1 MITAIGPHETDR
13 SSVRLMIVTAIAL
26 MAAFLLLIHADPA
39 TASDPGPGTVRNG
52 STPENGTD
60 HIELVEQ
67 WRRGDEDDDLF
78 FGLISAVE
86 TDDDGN
92 LYLLDSQL
100 STIYVLDP
108 RGETLRQIG
117 HEGEGPGEFRR
128 ARSLIQHANGNMGV
142 IQRFPGSIVNLTPDG
157 IPAGVI
163 LPGDPATGGRDMLSG
178 ARIAPDGLVLCGA
191 HMTRTDNGRLRR
203 NFLSLYG
210 VDGIVRV
217 EYFGQDDDFD
227 FGDNHFNEADQF
239 WVGDGLWDVLPD
251 GRVAA
256 GQLRD
261 EYIITVFEAD
271 GAPSFK
277 FSRQAESPERSS
289 AELDRLEARWK
300 SNRRFQRF
308 GTEQVFASAN
318 PMLNLVRSRD
328 NEIWVLP
335 SAGQRGQPDGTLQTW
350 DVFQQDG
357 TWDRQ
362 VAVHGPGDGMRDRVF
377 FLGDQRVLIVSG
389 FQDALDAID
398 GVSSDDDDA
407 ESDATPIEVILYQIK

>member
-1 MITAIGPHETDR
+1 MTTAICPHTTDR
-13 SSVRLMIVTAIAL
+13 LSTRLMIVTAIAL
-26 MAAFLLLIHADPA
+26 MAVMLLVNASTA
-39 TASDPGPGTVRNG
+39 TASDPGPKTVRNG
-52 STPENGTD
+52 ATPQNGIS
-60 HIELVEQ
+60 HIELTEQ

-86 TDDDGN
+86 TDGEGN

-100 STIYVLDP
+100 STIYVLDSQ
-108 RGETLRQIG
+108 GEFLRQIG

-128 ARSLIQHANGNMGV
+128 ARSLIQHADGNMGV
-142 IQRFPGSIVNLTPDG
+142 IQRFPGSIVNLTTDG

-163 LPGDPATGGRDMLSG
+163 LPGDPVTGGRDMLAG

-210 VDGIVRV
+210 VDGIVRI

-227 FGDNHFNEADQF
+227 FGDNHFNEANQF
-239 WVGDGLWDVLPD
+239 WIGDGLWDVLPD
-251 GRVAA
+251 GRVVT
-256 GQLRD
+256 GRTRD
-261 EYIITVFEAD
+261 DYSITMFETD
-271 GAPSFK
+271 GTPSLT
-277 FSRQAESPERSS
+277 FSREAESPKRSPE
-289 AELDRLEARWK
+289 ELDRLETRWK

-308 GTEQVFASAN
+308 GTEQVFDPAN

-328 NEIWVLP
+328 GEIWVLP
-335 SAGQRGQPDGTLQTW
+335 SDGQRGQPDGILQTW
-350 DVFQQDG
+350 DIFLENG

-362 VAVHGPGDGMRDRVF
+362 VAVRGPGDGLRDRVF
-377 FLGDQRVLIVSG
+377 FLGHQRVLIVAG

-407 ESDATPIEVILYQIK
+407 ESDAAPIEVILYQIN